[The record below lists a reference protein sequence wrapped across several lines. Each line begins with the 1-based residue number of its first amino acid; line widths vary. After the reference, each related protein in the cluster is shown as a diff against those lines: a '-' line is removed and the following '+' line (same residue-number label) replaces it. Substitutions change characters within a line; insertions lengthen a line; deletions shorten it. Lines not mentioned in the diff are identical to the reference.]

1 MLIRRLMLA
10 AIAGAASIGVAHA
23 QAPAFPS
30 RPITLVVPF
39 PAGGPSDIFGRLLA
53 KGMSERLGQPVVI
66 ENKSG
71 AGGVIGMD
79 FVAKAQADGHVIGLA
94 SPSAIVLNPQLLSK
108 MPYDARKDLAPLTL
122 VSRVQEVI
130 GTHPDLGVSTAK
142 ELAAKAKAAPGKI
155 TYGSAGTGGITHL
168 AALLFDRETG
178 VETTHVPYRGA
189 APAVT
194 DLLSGQVNYVILDI
208 TVLLPHIRSGKIK
221 PVMITSD
228 TRAKLL
234 PDVQSA
240 VDAGIP
246 KVNSDNWYA
255 LFTGAGVPA
264 AARARLAAAAVETL
278 RTPELVEEYAKL
290 GALSD
295 PTTPE
300 GLAKHIEDEWAKWGA
315 IIKAANIKLD

>member
-1 MLIRRLMLA
+1 MIIRRLVLA
-10 AIAGAASIGVAHA
+10 AVAGVASIGVAQA
-23 QAPAFPS
+23 QAPAFPN

-79 FVAKAQADGHVIGLA
+79 FVVKAPPDGHVIGLA
-94 SPSAIVLNPQLLSK
+94 SPSAIVLNPQLVPK

-168 AALLFDRETG
+168 AALLFNRETG
-178 VETTHVPYRGA
+178 VDTLHVPYQARRR
-189 APAVT
+189 
-194 DLLSGQVNYVILDI
+194 
-208 TVLLPHIRSGKIK
+208 RSPTFSAGRS
-221 PVMITSD
+221 TS
-228 TRAKLL
+228 
-234 PDVQSA
+234 
-240 VDAGIP
+240 
-246 KVNSDNWYA
+246 
-255 LFTGAGVPA
+255 
-264 AARARLAAAAVETL
+264 
-278 RTPELVEEYAKL
+278 
-290 GALSD
+290 
-295 PTTPE
+295 
-300 GLAKHIEDEWAKWGA
+300 
-315 IIKAANIKLD
+315 